1 MRVALVALAFAAC
14 TPWTEFPDVE
24 GPGDVVAASP
34 GAYSGTATLEV
45 RAFAGP
51 VMVKRELCTTPVDI
65 VVDTTAEFLLAG
77 EFECTFE
84 ELGDVDAEF
93 RGNSNTLP
101 LIAGELD
108 AEPVLAEWDGWFIDS
123 TEFYAELIG
132 NDTARGLRIEYRG
145 FIQATRTG
153 PLAGS
158 SVGP

>member
-1 MRVALVALAFAAC
+1 
-14 TPWTEFPDVE
+14 
-24 GPGDVVAASP
+24 
-34 GAYSGTATLEV
+34 
-45 RAFAGP
+45 
-51 VMVKRELCTTPVDI
+51 
-65 VVDTTAEFLLAG
+65 
-77 EFECTFE
+77 
-84 ELGDVDAEF
+84 
-93 RGNSNTLP
+93 